1 MKTNSLLN
9 ELTFVQLLALMDACW
24 HTQSAAWDRLAD
36 LLVTREEWSRGDRER
51 ATDEQVEAEA
61 VKHRAAER
69 NSAAVLLRL
78 QTEFTTEWSEFA
90 TEWWNED
97 HLRRLLDSSDCV
109 AQ

>member
-9 ELTFVQLLALMDACW
+9 DLSFDQLSDLLVACW
-24 HTQSAAWDRLAD
+24 HTQSVAWDRLAD

-51 ATDEQVEAEA
+51 ATDEQVETEA
-61 VKHRAAER
+61 VKHRAAKR

-78 QTEFTTEWSEFA
+78 QTEFAAEWNECS

-97 HLRRLLDSSDCV
+97 HLRDLLSSVD
-109 AQ
+109 

>member
-9 ELTFVQLLALMDACW
+9 DLSFDQLLDLF
-24 HTQSAAWDRLAD
+24 SAFAFAQDKAWSDLAD

-51 ATDEQVEAEA
+51 ATDEQVETEA
-61 VKHRAAER
+61 VKHRAAKR

-78 QTEFTTEWSEFA
+78 QTEFATEWNECS

-97 HLRRLLDSSDCV
+97 HLRDLLSSVD
-109 AQ
+109 